1 MKLPICALLIC
12 KDCKHFM
19 GDTQEC
25 RKYKHTDIVTGKITY
40 DDARFARRNLP
51 CGDEGLLFEK
61 NNVKLLTVPYYFI
74 KSEWWILI
82 IPLLI
87 YNLWF

>member
-1 MKLPICALLIC
+1 MDNECFNNLNITFLYKRMKLPICALLIC

-40 DDARFARRNLP
+40 DDARFARRTL
-51 CGDEGLLFEK
+51 CGEE
-61 NNVKLLTVPYYFI
+61 
-74 KSEWWILI
+74 
-82 IPLLI
+82 
-87 YNLWF
+87 